1 MEARKSY
8 GQFCALARA
17 LDHIGDRW
25 TLLVVRELLI
35 GPRSFQELQRALP
48 GLSPNLLVQ
57 RLRTLTQDGLVLRNE
72 APVRSKSVMFQLTEA
87 GLALEAAVFELIR
100 WGARWM
106 TAGPKDDHVDPAW
119 SILAL
124 RAVLDGAP
132 VIPNAAHTVHVNADG
147 HWLTI
152 HTCAGTRRV
161 EAGLSGSPDATVTAQ
176 LPVLLAVA
184 AGLTALDAI
193 DVEIVGNRSAA
204 ATALSPAA
212 RSAGGP

>member
-1 MEARKSY
+1 MKARKSY

-35 GPRSFQELQRALP
+35 GPRSFQELQRALR

-72 APVRSKSVMFQLTEA
+72 APIRSKSVMFQLTEA
-87 GLALEAAVFELIR
+87 GLALEATVFELIR
-100 WGARWM
+100 WGSRWM
-106 TAGPKDDHVDPAW
+106 ATGPNADHVDPAW

-124 RAVLDGAP
+124 RALLDGAP
-132 VIPNAAHTVHVNADG
+132 VIPNAADTVHVNADG

-152 HTCAGTRRV
+152 QTCAGMRRV
-161 EAGLSGSPDATVTAQ
+161 KAGLSGSPNVTVTAQ
-176 LPVLLAVA
+176 MPALLAVA

-204 ATALSPAA
+204 ATALSP
-212 RSAGGP
+212 